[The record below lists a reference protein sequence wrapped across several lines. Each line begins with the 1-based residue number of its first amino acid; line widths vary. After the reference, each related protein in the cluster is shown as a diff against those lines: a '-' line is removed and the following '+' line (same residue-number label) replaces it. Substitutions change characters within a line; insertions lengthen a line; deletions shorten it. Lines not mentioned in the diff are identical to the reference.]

1 MSQLLFRLA
10 CAVLVVIA
18 ACSPARADIT
28 VFFGGSRV
36 NTAPADAES
45 DTSTRLDKG
54 FAIGLSLVIIGF
66 EFEWATMSGDELQEN
81 TCVTASDFRAV
92 CVPSLTTGMANV
104 LLQTPHGI
112 APFQVYGTVGA
123 GLYKERYSPF
133 DESDYGGGTNVGGG
147 LKLDLVGPLRLR
159 VDYRLFKLAN
169 DAFHDTSQRFYAGAN
184 LAF

>member
-1 MSQLLFRLA
+1 MPRYLFRSLA
-10 CAVLVVIA
+10 ALSLVFA
-18 ACSPARADIT
+18 ASAPARADIT
-28 VFFGGSRV
+28 VFLGGSHV
-36 NTAPADAES
+36 NTAPANVEADK
-45 DTSTRLDKG
+45 STRLDKG

-66 EFEWATMSGDELQEN
+66 EFEWATMAGDELQEN

-104 LLQTPHGI
+104 LLQTPHGV

-147 LKLDLVGPLRLR
+147 VKVDLVGPLRVR
-159 VDYRLFKLAN
+159 FDYRLFKLAN